1 VREFQN
7 AEDAK
12 EQSFNSR
19 AAGLTGFVGIVVTLA
34 SGAGK
39 LAIDEGIDGF
49 AAIAAGAA
57 FTLALVGL
65 ALAIGIAVVK
75 VLIPPESSAI
85 GITTIQR
92 YPTWQYISKEQVMV
106 RGEIM
111 KGLIKAVALDRQR
124 NSDKA
129 KWLKRA
135 YRSFLFGAFFLA
147 STRSKAARAAR
158 ETRLQHDSAT
168 PTGGRFEGRL
178 LCTRTHLY
186 PRAREG
192 DPKYE
197 GAPVFGGR
205 RPFAL
210 FSLRLTRRR
219 AGDEPIAGGGKRLYS
234 SERVPNRR
242 GYGRVSRRGP
252 G

>member
-39 LAIDEGIDGF
+39 LTVDEGIDGF

-65 ALAIGIAVVK
+65 ALAIGMAVVK
-75 VLIPPESSAI
+75 VLIPPESS
-85 GITTIQR
+85 
-92 YPTWQYISKEQVMV
+92 
-106 RGEIM
+106 
-111 KGLIKAVALDRQR
+111 
-124 NSDKA
+124 
-129 KWLKRA
+129 
-135 YRSFLFGAFFLA
+135 
-147 STRSKAARAAR
+147 
-158 ETRLQHDSAT
+158 
-168 PTGGRFEGRL
+168 
-178 LCTRTHLY
+178 
-186 PRAREG
+186 G

-234 SERVPNRR
+234 NERVPNGR